1 MGIRALVVDDEEPA
15 RHELCFQL
23 GQLDGV
29 EVAGQ
34 ARDGLQALELIDAL
48 HPDVVLLDVQ
58 MPGRTGFEVAR
69 ALVERA
75 VSPSVVFVTAYDQH
89 AIEAFEVNA
98 VDYLLKPVAPAR
110 LAQTIAR
117 VRGLLE
123 TPQPPDGDEGGDAL
137 PLAAAT
143 LERIADFVADRRSR
157 REPIAIRAGDRFVLV
172 QPEEIVFASL
182 ADDVIKVSTGRLR
195 GAASCRTL
203 DELHSRLGPELFWRV
218 HRSHLVNIHKIK
230 EIVPWFSRTYML
242 KMKDPEQTEIP
253 VSRAQTKRLRQY
265 LNL

>member
-1 MGIRALVVDDEEPA
+1 MSIRALVVDDEEPA
-15 RHELCFQL
+15 RNELCFQL
-23 GQLDGV
+23 QQLDGV

-34 ARDGLQALELIDAL
+34 AGDGPQALELIDAL
-48 HPDVVLLDVQ
+48 HPDLVLLDVQ

-69 ALVERA
+69 ELVGRPA
-75 VSPSVVFVTAYDQH
+75 APSVVFVTAFDQH

-110 LAQTIAR
+110 LARTIAR
-117 VRGLLE
+117 VRGLVEAPARNGGDEAADAFPLE
-123 TPQPPDGDEGGDAL
+123 T
-137 PLAAAT
+137 AT
-143 LERIADFVADRRSR
+143 LERIAHLVADRRTR
-157 REPIAIRAGDRFVLV
+157 REPIAVRAGDRFVLM

-182 ADDVIKVSTGRLR
+182 AGDVVKVSTGRLQ

-203 DELHSRLGPELFWRV
+203 DELHSRLDPEVFWRV
-218 HRSHLVNIHKIK
+218 HRAHLVNIHKIK

-242 KMKDPEQTEIP
+242 RMKDSEQTEIP